1 VALSEKSLNQNK
13 RRKIMSIESAKAFY
27 ERMVA
32 DEAFRTQYQ
41 NANNGDDRRNI
52 LLAEGYVF
60 TPEEWETVS
69 TELSKSSQEEISD
82 AELEAVSGGVN
93 SSFLDC
99 FNEHKP
105 FPIRPL
111 YGAPIE

>member
-1 VALSEKSLNQNK
+1 
-13 RRKIMSIESAKAFY
+13 MSVESAKAFY
-27 ERMVA
+27 ERMVS

-41 NANNGDDRRNI
+41 NATSEDDRRNI
-52 LLAEGYVF
+52 LLAEGYSF
-60 TPEEWETVS
+60 TSEEWETVS
-69 TELSKSSQEEISD
+69 AELSRSSQEEISD

-105 FPIRPL
+105 FPVRPL
-111 YGAPIE
+111 YGAPVSEI